1 MNWSEFLDIV
11 LKVFII
17 PVIGILGTTLVAF
30 IKAKSQELI
39 LKTKSETTAKYIRM
53 AQETVTACVIAT
65 NQTFVDVLKKQG
77 KFDKAAQQEAFERTK
92 SAVLSIL
99 SADAIAYLNEAVG
112 DIEVYL
118 TSLIEAQVNVN
129 KALISVSAAPDLP
142 AVPE

>member
-39 LKTKSETTAKYIRM
+39 LKTKSETVAKYIRM

-99 SADAIAYLNEAVG
+99 SADAIAYLQEAVG
-112 DIEVYL
+112 DIDVYL
-118 TSLIEAQVNVN
+118 TSLIEAQVNAN
-129 KALISVSAAPDLP
+129 KILLPVSTAPDLP
-142 AVPE
+142 AV

>member
-11 LKVFII
+11 LKIFII

-39 LKTKSETTAKYIRM
+39 LKTKSATVAKYIRM

-99 SADAIAYLNEAVG
+99 SADAIAYL
-112 DIEVYL
+112 
-118 TSLIEAQVNVN
+118 
-129 KALISVSAAPDLP
+129 
-142 AVPE
+142 